1 MSSLGVFLLFHL
13 LSIYLANQYYFKPYA
28 EMDYESASIGFNI
41 VKLVK
46 HIGVFSA
53 CFFAVGF
60 ANKEGVKIWHKA
72 ACAISLSVP
81 VVLLASFPDILYVTA
96 PSTVSILNNLD
107 RVIYYYL
114 SAGVGLLLGFRFNK
128 LNGI

>member
-1 MSSLGVFLLFHL
+1 MLFHL

-28 EMDYESASIGFNI
+28 EMDYESASIGLNI

-72 ACAISLSVP
+72 ACAIS
-81 VVLLASFPDILYVTA
+81 PDILYVTA